1 MSGNWSELIRLDEL
15 EDQNE
20 LEDRLGYRG
29 DAAAVAAVERQRA
42 QSAADAAD
50 LASLDSFLE
59 NQDAEADLRARFAA
73 AQPGEADLRAR
84 FAALGRV
91 DRGSDSAWAREKR
104 ARFRGPVP
112 ARREERHPEDYFDQ
126 NGNAAEPVSEIS
138 WNETNDELQDCRR
151 IFGDDPR
158 EGTYTAAAVNIF
170 RNNAIA
176 AGRRRTAG
184 RRRVKLL
191 TDVERGNMRNLAQ
204 KCDRVRLLPGHIG
217 GRRRTKKRRRRRRR
231 KTRRRRRRRK
241 TRRRRRRRRRK
252 NRA

>member
-15 EDQNE
+15 EDQAE
-20 LEDRLGYRG
+20 REAREGYHG
-29 DAAAVAAVERQRA
+29 DAAAADAVERQRA

-73 AQPGEADLRAR
+73 
-84 FAALGRV
+84 LGRV
-91 DRGSDSAWAREKR
+91 DRGPDSAWAREKR

-112 ARREERHPEDYFDQ
+112 TRREERHPEDYFDQ

-191 TDVERGNMRNLAQ
+191 TDVERANMRILAQ

-231 KTRRRRRRRK
+231 RRRKTRRRRRRRK

-252 NRA
+252 NVSKT